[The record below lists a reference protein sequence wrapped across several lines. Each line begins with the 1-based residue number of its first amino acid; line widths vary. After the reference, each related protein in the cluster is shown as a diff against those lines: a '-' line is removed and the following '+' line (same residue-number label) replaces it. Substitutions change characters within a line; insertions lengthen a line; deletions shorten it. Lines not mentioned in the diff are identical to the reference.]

1 MTSLAEEINN
11 KFANYFSII
20 LKYRRTYYLI
30 IVVSLLCGLLFVNIA
45 RKRYTARSTIFPT
58 GQVSDIGMLAKVA
71 GYMPMDFL
79 NEGMVESSSFLF
91 PDIIRS
97 REVLVEVLTTPL
109 EFHKGGELIR
119 ITPLEYFKA
128 NLNDATI
135 LRFRKRVKVES
146 SLRTGLITVSFTDR
160 NPEFAAG
167 VVNLIVDEL
176 DEFNRTKRKFKAKE
190 NIEYIRGR
198 LDDVGKELAQIED
211 TLTKALEQNRNYQT
225 QGSPRIRMEIE
236 SLQREYQIKS
246 STYTMLAQQLEQENL
261 KRRRD
266 TPIVSILDRASPPTK
281 PSFPRKKLLTL
292 SILLVALAVGTLVIF
307 YRESTGKA
315 GAPAASQQNLVSC
328 IREDI
333 VSIARFFKG
342 RK

>member
-1 MTSLAEEINN
+1 MAPIAEEIDN
-11 KFANYFSII
+11 KFASYFSVI

-30 IVVSLLCGLLFVNIA
+30 VVTSVLCGLLFVNLA
-45 RKRYTARSTIFPT
+45 KKKYTATSTIFPT

-71 GYMPMDFL
+71 GYMPVDFL
-79 NEGMVESSSFLF
+79 NEGMIESSSFLF

-109 EFHKGGELIR
+109 EFHNGGQLVR
-119 ITPLEYFKA
+119 LTPLEYFNGKMD
-128 NLNDATI
+128 DATI
-135 LRFRKRVKVES
+135 LRFRKRIKIES
-146 SLRTGLITVSFTDR
+146 SLRTGLITVKFTDK

-167 VVNLIVDEL
+167 VVNLLVDKL

-190 NIEYIRGR
+190 NIEYIKGR
-198 LDDVGKELAQIED
+198 LEDVRKELAQIED

-225 QGSPRIRMEIE
+225 RGSPRIKMEIE

-246 STYTMLAQQLEQENL
+246 SAYTMLAQQLEQENL
-261 KRRRD
+261 RYRRD

-281 PSFPRKKLLTL
+281 PSFPRKRLLTL
-292 SILLVALAVGTLVIF
+292 SILLVSLAVGTVVIF
-307 YRESTGKA
+307 YRESTGRT
-315 GAPAASQQNLVSC
+315 GPPASSRLNIVSC
-328 IREDI
+328 VKEDI
-333 VSIARFFKG
+333 ASLARFFKR